1 MEFDILIQN
10 NYYLHNLPKDIQT
23 EILQKINLFDEENK
37 LKEVKQ
43 KFEEDSSNQ
52 NYIELKKIFT
62 KRSIFLI
69 NLRDSFLNNKSYY
82 SKNE

>member
-10 NYYLHNLPKDIQT
+10 NYYLHNLPKDIQN

-69 NLRDSFLNNKSYY
+69 NLRDSFLNI
-82 SKNE
+82 KNE

>member
-10 NYYLHNLPKDIQT
+10 NFYLHNLPKDIQN
-23 EILQKINLFDEENK
+23 EIKEDILRKINLFDEENK

-52 NYIELKKIFT
+52 NYIELKKLFT

-69 NLRDSFLNNKSYY
+69 NLRDSFLNI
-82 SKNE
+82 KNE